1 MTSAGW
7 PSLFWT
13 AFKRSH
19 NAMVLLDDRRLHV
32 DVNGAYLV
40 LLGYRRPLLIG
51 QPIADIVEGGQLMSD
66 AEWRSVARSDNL
78 GEVEFVRADGGRVKV
93 DYAAHPEVVTGQRLV
108 LLVALT
114 TTPPHRARRAP
125 AKATAA
131 QVLSER
137 ELQVVDLVA
146 LGHSGPEIAH
156 ILHISHHTVRTHV
169 RNAQDKLGARSRA
182 QLVALTLGDGHFA
195 EHIDDVLDASP

>member
-1 MTSAGW
+1 MTPAGW

-32 DVNGAYLV
+32 EVNGAYLV

-51 QPIADIVEGGQLMSD
+51 RPVSDVVAGGRLMSD
-66 AEWRSVARSDNL
+66 AAWSSLARSDNL
-78 GEVEFVRADGGRVKV
+78 GEAELVRADGGRVKV
-93 DYAAHPEVVTGQRLV
+93 DYAAHPEVVTGKRLV
-108 LLVALT
+108 LVVVLT
-114 TTPPHRARRAP
+114 TARPHRARRTRTSA
-125 AKATAA
+125 AAA

-137 ELQVVDLVA
+137 ELQVIDLVA

-156 ILHISHHTVRTHV
+156 ILHISHDTVRTHV
-169 RNAQDKLGARSRA
+169 RNAQNKLGARSRA
-182 QLVALTLGDGHFA
+182 QLVALTLGDGLFA
-195 EHIDDVLDASP
+195 EHIDDVLAASA

>member
-1 MTSAGW
+1 MTPAGW

-19 NAMVLLDDRRLHV
+19 NAMVLLDDWRHHV
-32 DVNGAYLV
+32 EVNGAYLV
-40 LLGYRRPLLIG
+40 LLGYRRALLIG
-51 QPIADIVEGGQLMSD
+51 RPIADIVEGEQLMTD
-66 AEWRSVARSDNL
+66 DEWSSLARRDNL
-78 GEVEFVRADGGRVKV
+78 GEVELVRADGGRVKV
-93 DYAAHPEVVTGQRLV
+93 EYAAHPEVATGRRLV

-114 TTPPHRARRAP
+114 TTRPHRARRTP
-125 AKATAA
+125 ANATAA
-131 QVLSER
+131 RVLSER

-156 ILHISHHTVRTHV
+156 ILHITHDTVRTHV
-169 RNAQDKLGARSRA
+169 RNAQNKLGARTRA

-195 EHIDDVLDASP
+195 EHIDDVLAASA